1 MRLICLDV
9 EGVLLPEIWI
19 SVAKKTGIKEL
30 ERTTRD
36 EPDYRKLMLGRLK
49 ILKEHKLT
57 IHDIREVI
65 GSMEPLP
72 GALDFIDGLRSA
84 CQLILL
90 SDTFEEF
97 AQPLMKKLGWPTLF
111 CNHLVIDDHGIIQ
124 NFQLRQED
132 GKKQAVL
139 AMKSL
144 NFEVF
149 ASGDSYNDLSM
160 IQTADRG
167 AFFHPP
173 ARILEEYPHIPYFT
187 DYSKLSAFLLEGLGN
202 S

>member
-19 SVAKKTGIKEL
+19 NVAKKTGIKEL

-36 EPDYRKLMLGRLK
+36 EPDYRKLMLGRIE
-49 ILKEHKLT
+49 ILKGHKLT
-57 IHDIREVI
+57 IRDIRAVI
-65 GSMEPLP
+65 GGMDPLP
-72 GALDFIDGLRSA
+72 GAVEFLERLRSA
-84 CQLILL
+84 AQVVLL

-97 AQPLMKKLGWPTLF
+97 AQPLMRKLGWPTLF
-111 CNHLVIDDHGIIQ
+111 CNSLDIDGDGVIQD
-124 NFQLRQED
+124 FALRQPD
-132 GKKQAVL
+132 GKKKAVL
-139 AMKSL
+139 AMQGL

-167 AFFHPP
+167 AFFNPP
-173 ARILEEYPHIPYFT
+173 ARILQEYPNIPAYT
-187 DYSKLSAFLLEGLGN
+187 DYAPLADFLLDGLA
-202 S
+202 

>member
-19 SVAKKTGIKEL
+19 NVAKKTGIKEL

-49 ILKEHKLT
+49 ILKEHKIT

-84 CQLILL
+84 SQLILL

-111 CNHLVIDDHGIIQ
+111 CNHLMIDEHGVIQD
-124 NFQLRQED
+124 FQLRQED
-132 GKKQAVL
+132 GKKKAVL

-160 IQTADRG
+160 IQSADRG

-173 ARILEEYPHIPYFT
+173 ARILEEYPDIPFFT
-187 DYSKLSAFLLEGLGN
+187 DYTKLSDFLLDGLCQV
-202 S
+202 

>member
-19 SVAKKTGIKEL
+19 NVAKKTGIKTL

-36 EPDYRKLMLGRLK
+36 EPDYRKLMLGRIQ
-49 ILKEHKLT
+49 ILKDNHLT
-57 IHDIREVI
+57 IHDIRAVI
-65 GSMEPLP
+65 GNMKPLP
-72 GALDFIDGLRSA
+72 GALEFIDRLRSSV
-84 CQLILL
+84 QLILL

-111 CNHLVIDDHGIIQ
+111 CNSLLIDDTGVVQ
-124 NFQLRQED
+124 DFRLRQQD

-149 ASGDSYNDLSM
+149 AAGDSYNDLSM
-160 IQTADRG
+160 IQTAHRG
-167 AFFHPP
+167 AFFQPP
-173 ARILEEYPHIPYFT
+173 ARILEEFPHIPYFREYQALG
-187 DYSKLSAFLLEGLGN
+187 DFLLEGIITA
-202 S
+202 